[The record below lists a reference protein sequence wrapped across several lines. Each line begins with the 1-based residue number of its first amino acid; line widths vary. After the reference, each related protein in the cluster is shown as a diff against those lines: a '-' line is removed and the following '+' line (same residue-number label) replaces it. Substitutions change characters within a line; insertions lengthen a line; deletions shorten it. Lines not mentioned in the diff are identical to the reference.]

1 MIGEFRPYLG
11 MSFTSPDEAIYP
23 ESETNTRYLHARFG
37 LMDQDLTN
45 MAANFLGFLL
55 EVLRYMEQNWELLVN
70 DIEQGTIDLGI
81 KMSEEVRSSLLKKI
95 QPCRRERRN

>member
-45 MAANFLGFLL
+45 MAANFLGVFTGSIAL
-55 EVLRYMEQNWELLVN
+55 YGTEL
-70 DIEQGTIDLGI
+70 GASG
-81 KMSEEVRSSLLKKI
+81 
-95 QPCRRERRN
+95 

>member
-1 MIGEFRPYLG
+1 

-55 EVLRYMEQNWELLVN
+55 EVLRYMEQHW
-70 DIEQGTIDLGI
+70 
-81 KMSEEVRSSLLKKI
+81 
-95 QPCRRERRN
+95 